1 VIKDNTI
8 IWAFYLI
15 ALAISVSSGFFFGFS
30 NSHIPPVPFL
40 LGAVFVF
47 IGLVWIL
54 FEVVL
59 SIARDT
65 KKYNVFIV
73 HLAGLAINILFLVS
87 LWIHG
92 TKSL

>member
-15 ALAISVSSGFFFGFS
+15 ALAISVSSGFFYGFS

-40 LGAVFVF
+40 LDAVFVF

-54 FEVVL
+54 IEVIR
-59 SIARDT
+59 SIIRS
-65 KKYNVFIV
+65 KKTYNVLII

-92 TKSL
+92 IKSL